1 MKSLLTKNQKQQ
13 PRRGNEVADPYSSLT
28 EDGTPR
34 KIKVADQ
41 LSNGEG
47 GYFTSDLA
55 EYQANLEA
63 LGPAI
68 DDEESALHMTSLVET
83 NDESMSIRAGS
94 RKKITQ
100 LFLSGDATTPRH
112 DAESYESIFAST
124 GPAIDEGATAQ
135 YASDFFA

>member
-1 MKSLLTKNQKQQ
+1 MKSLLIENQKQGFE
-13 PRRGNEVADPYSSLT
+13 PHSANEATGPISALRDN
-28 EDGTPR
+28 DTPH
-34 KIKVADQ
+34 KIKVDDQ
-41 LSNGEG
+41 EA

-83 NDESMSIRAGS
+83 NDEAMSIRAGS

-100 LFLSGDATTPRH
+100 LFLSSEVTTPIH

-124 GPAIDEGATAQ
+124 GPAIDEGTAAQ
-135 YASDFFA
+135 YVSDFFA